1 MTDLL
6 IHQAEFIE
14 SEALHTGLIG
24 GYGSGKSFAGVLK
37 TCIKLTQNKT
47 NCAYYLPTYSL
58 IKDIAFPKFAETL
71 SMLNIR
77 YSINKSDKDIITPF
91 GEIKLRSMDNPDSI
105 VGYEVGYSLID
116 EADILA
122 TDKMNDIFARV
133 IGRNRAIN
141 KNNQLNQTDLVGTP
155 EGFKFAYNFFSQNK
169 PNRVLIKGKT
179 KNNPFLPESFIE
191 TLKDTYTAQQLD
203 AYLDGEF
210 VNLTSGTVHSDYDII
225 NNHSDREIQPNDI
238 LHIGMDFN
246 ITNMSA
252 VIHVI
257 ENGLPIAVA
266 EEAGLYDTKS
276 MANRIKE
283 KYANHTIIVYPD
295 ASGKN
300 RHSSGETDHNIL
312 RSARFQVFSMPTN
325 PFVKDRVNTMNM
337 MFRKG
342 YKVNRFKCPQYSQSL
357 MQLAYNKGGEPDKT
371 SGFDHLCEAG
381 GYFIYYQFSNT
392 RPIVAL

>member
-238 LHIGMDFN
+238 LHVGMDFN

-266 EEAGLYDTKS
+266 EEAGLYDTES

-283 KYANHTIIVYPD
+283 KYSGHTIIVYPD

-312 RSARFQVFSMPTN
+312 RSARFQVFAMPQN

>member
-133 IGRNRAIN
+133 IGRNRAVN
-141 KNNQLNQTDLVGTP
+141 KNNQLNQTDMVGTP

-169 PNRVLIKGKT
+169 ANRVLIKGKT
-179 KNNPFLPESFIE
+179 KNNPFLPESYIE
-191 TLKDTYTAQQLD
+191 TLKDTYNTQQLE
-203 AYLDGEF
+203 AYLNGEF

-238 LHIGMDFN
+238 LHVGMDFN

-257 ENGLPIAVA
+257 DNGLPIAVA
-266 EEAGLYDTKS
+266 EEAGLYDTES
-276 MANRIKE
+276 MANRLKE
-283 KYANHTIIVYPD
+283 KYNGHTIIVYPD

-312 RSARFQVFSMPTN
+312 RSARFQVFAMPTN

-381 GYFIYYQFSNT
+381 GYFIYYQYSNT